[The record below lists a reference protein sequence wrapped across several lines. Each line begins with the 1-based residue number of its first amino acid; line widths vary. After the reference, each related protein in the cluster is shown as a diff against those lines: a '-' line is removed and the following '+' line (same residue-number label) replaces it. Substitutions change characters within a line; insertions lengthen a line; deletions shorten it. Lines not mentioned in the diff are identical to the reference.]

1 MCHYRHRAHDDPFFL
16 PGLQDI
22 TAHVDFTGIAE
33 AGFTHGLVLQGYTT
47 QAHFLVNCGITHL
60 MQSVPADDVASY
72 LPMVAGVQK
81 LLSPSEM
88 GELFKVI
95 ALGRN
100 IEMPLIGFTAGDLS
114 RLL

>member
-1 MCHYRHRAHDDPFFL
+1 M
-16 PGLQDI
+16 
-22 TAHVDFTGIAE
+22 
-33 AGFTHGLVLQGYTT
+33 
-47 QAHFLVNCGITHL
+47 NCGITEL
-60 MQSVPADDVASY
+60 VQSVPVEDTANY

-95 ALGRN
+95 ALGRGV
-100 IEMPLIGFTAGDLS
+100 EPTLMGFTAGDLS